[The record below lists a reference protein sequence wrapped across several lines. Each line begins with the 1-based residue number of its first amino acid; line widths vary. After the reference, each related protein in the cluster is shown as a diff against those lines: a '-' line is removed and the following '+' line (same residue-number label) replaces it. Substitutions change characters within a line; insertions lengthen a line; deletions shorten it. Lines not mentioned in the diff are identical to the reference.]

1 MLKPPRRSYTKFV
14 SQLQNLDQRR
24 NWFSSHSDTTNS
36 PFSPQLALY
45 GQQQHHLPYR
55 HHNNSHKF
63 SFNGRGFQA
72 QQTQDEG
79 KNGHTPQQRR
89 SPPLGERHM
98 TLVERTL
105 YHNEKCQYCGTT
117 CHIAKICWWVPKKST
132 ELDDIPQALATLTL
146 DNTVAETKW
155 TSDTGASN
163 HMTSQPGMLS
173 NIHEYYGTK
182 YVIIGNGS
190 SVPILGIDDTL
201 VKQKNI
207 VLPLN
212 NVLFVLDLKKKY
224 ALGKSTNYSISY

>member
-24 NWFSSHSDTTNS
+24 RWFSSHSSDTTNS
-36 PFSPQLALY
+36 PFSLQLALY

-55 HHNNSHKF
+55 HHNNSHNF

-79 KNGHTPQQRR
+79 KNGHTNTPQQRR

-98 TLVERTL
+98 TLVERNL

-163 HMTSQPGMLS
+163 HMTG
-173 NIHEYYGTK
+173 
-182 YVIIGNGS
+182 
-190 SVPILGIDDTL
+190 
-201 VKQKNI
+201 
-207 VLPLN
+207 
-212 NVLFVLDLKKKY
+212 
-224 ALGKSTNYSISY
+224 